1 MSSGPL
7 AGLRVVE
14 FAGIGPGPFCAM
26 MLADMGADVIV
37 IDRKTAGDA
46 APDAQLFDSG
56 RAAVTRRGKRS
67 VALDLKQAD
76 GVATALELIDRAD
89 ALVEGFRPGVM
100 ERLGLGPDICL
111 ARNPRLVY
119 GRLTGWGQYGPL
131 AARAGHEINYMAI
144 AGALFTGGRADEA
157 PSTPP
162 TIAGDMG
169 GGAMM
174 LAFGIVCALLE
185 RQRSGRGQIIDAAIT
200 DGAALLMA
208 MLHGMKGAGQWLN
221 ARGSNPF
228 DSGAHFYETYTC
240 RDGRWLTVGP
250 IESRFYR
257 LLLDRLGIDDP
268 DFAGQFDRT
277 RWPRLKARL
286 AEVFARQDRDHWCA
300 LFADTDACV
309 APVLD
314 LDEAPR
320 HPHNVARAAFV
331 ECAGVTQPAPAPRLS
346 RTPAAIAGLPPLA
359 GEHSRVVLAEWG
371 ITATR
376 IEQLAACGVI

>member
-1 MSSGPL
+1 MSGGPL

-14 FAGIGPGPFCAM
+14 FAGIGPGPFCGM

-37 IDRKTAGDA
+37 IDRKAAGDLS
-46 APDAQLFDSG
+46 PDARLFASG

-67 VALDLKQAD
+67 LAIDLKQAD
-76 GVATALELIDRAD
+76 GVATALDLIGRAD
-89 ALVEGFRPGVM
+89 ALIEGFRPGVM

-111 ARNPRLVY
+111 ARNPGLVY
-119 GRLTGWGQYGPL
+119 GRLTGWGQSGPL

-162 TIAGDMG
+162 TTAGDMG

-185 RQRSGRGQIIDAAIT
+185 RQRSGRGQVIDAAIT

-208 MLHGMKGAGQWLN
+208 MLHGMKAAGQWLN

-240 RDGRWLTVGP
+240 ADGRWLTVGP
-250 IESRFYR
+250 IESRFYQ

-268 DFAGQFDRT
+268 DFAGQFDRS
-277 RWPRLKARL
+277 RWPRLKTKL

-300 LFADTDACV
+300 LFADSDACV

-320 HPHNVARAAFV
+320 HPHNVARATFV
-331 ECAGVTQPAPAPRLS
+331 ECAGVMQPAPAPRLS
-346 RTPAAIAGLPPLA
+346 RTPAAVGGIPPLA
-359 GEHSRVVLAEWG
+359 GEHSREVLADWG
-371 ITATR
+371 IDAPR